1 MTMMMSWYEY
11 ASCGHRV
18 GSRVGEITKEICL
31 SRFTDGNVALTY
43 LRMAWPL
50 VS

>member
-1 MTMMMSWYEY
+1 MTIMMSWYEYSY

-18 GSRVGEITKEICL
+18 GSRVGEIAKEICL

-43 LRMAWPL
+43 
-50 VS
+50 VCT